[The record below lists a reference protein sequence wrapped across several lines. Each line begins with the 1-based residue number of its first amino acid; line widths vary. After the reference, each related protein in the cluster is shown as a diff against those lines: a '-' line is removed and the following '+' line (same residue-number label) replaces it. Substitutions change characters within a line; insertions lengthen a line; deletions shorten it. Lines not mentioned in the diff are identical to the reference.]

1 MKNAWPVQAQG
12 SGGRHYR
19 AGAVDQNFDVYSVEY
34 TFPDGTKLF
43 LDSRYMSGCREEF
56 ASYAHGTKGSA
67 VISTFMHTP
76 AKCRIFKG
84 HLVTKPDLLWAY
96 PQPEPNPY
104 QIEWDHLVE
113 AIREDKPF
121 NEVKR
126 GAEAALVVAMGRKA
140 VHTGQTVTFEEMMNS
155 SDEFAPGVDQFTM
168 NSSAPVQITSDGT
181 YPMPQ
186 PGRLKDREY

>member
-1 MKNAWPVQAQG
+1 
-12 SGGRHYR
+12 
-19 AGAVDQNFDVYSVEY
+19 
-34 TFPDGTKLF
+34 
-43 LDSRYMSGCREEF
+43 MSGCREEF

-84 HLVTKPDLLWAY
+84 QSVTRADMTWAF

-104 QIEWDHLVE
+104 QLEWDHLVD
-113 AIREDKPF
+113 AIRQDKPY

-140 VHTGQTVTFEEMMNS
+140 AHTGQSVGFDELLN
-155 SDEFAPGVDQFTM
+155 DPREFAPGVDKFTAD
-168 NSSAPVQITSDGT
+168 SPVPVRLGSDGI
-181 YPMPQ
+181 YPSPQ
-186 PGRLKDREY
+186 PGRLKDQEY